1 MVERMVGQLATARFW
16 VPGWRQAPVFAVLL
30 LAGAVN
36 FSAGQAGNIAQ
47 LIAPGRAHDLAHS
60 PLFDLYGVPA
70 SMIVATAAGLVFKR
84 AFWLWGVALA
94 LPAPAMTMIPAA
106 LLVDRGLIPPHPL
119 ASHGVLAV
127 AVFVDL
133 LVLCTASSAL
143 GAGLRMAGE
152 GLVAGRACGPG
163 G

>member
-1 MVERMVGQLATARFW
+1 MVGQLATARFW

-30 LAGAVN
+30 LAGVVN
-36 FSAGQAGNIAQ
+36 FSAGQAGNVAQ
-47 LIAPGRAHDLAHS
+47 LVAPGWADDLARS
-60 PLFDLYGVPA
+60 PLFDPFGVPA
-70 SMIVATAAGLVFKR
+70 SMFVAAVAGLAFKR

-94 LPAPAMTMIPAA
+94 LPAPAMITIPAA
-106 LLVDRGLIPPHPL
+106 LLVDRGLIPPDHL
-119 ASHGVLAV
+119 TSHGVLAA
-127 AVFVDL
+127 AVFVNL

-152 GLVAGRACGPG
+152 GLAAGRARGPG